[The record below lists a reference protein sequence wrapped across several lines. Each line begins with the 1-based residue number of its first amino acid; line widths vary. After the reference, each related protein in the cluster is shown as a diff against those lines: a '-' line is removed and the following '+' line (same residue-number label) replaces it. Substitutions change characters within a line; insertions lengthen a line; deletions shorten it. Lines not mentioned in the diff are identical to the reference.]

1 MKRRTIMLI
10 SGLSLFAA
18 NIAIALIV
26 PAFVYAGG
34 KTTFLGYMPTAFNL
48 RVSEDCTQGSA
59 CKVDGDGSPF
69 PGEIKADLR
78 HDDPPQ
84 GLFQNCDKVKGFNI
98 IVNGQQKILRQMNNS
113 RPLCSFGPGDYCNPE
128 VGCANNMILG
138 LDPLSLTR
146 YCVQHGSGKM
156 TKNLE
161 VELVYNSG
169 GTEKVAGSAKA
180 MDINVQCP
188 KCATAPLQFL
198 SPARL
203 SPLPASCGVPFK
215 YQLSTT
221 YQSPVTYSITS
232 GSLPSGLS
240 MSPSGL
246 ISGTPMV
253 PNSQQS
259 NTFSFTAKASAA
271 CMGAAKTAEMKFDL
285 PLYPNDCS
293 GDMNF
298 VPPFTLP
305 GGSINGSYQYQLK
318 VLMPVRNVTYKLAD
332 GSKLPPGLSLASNG
346 IIQGRLLS
354 SGKYSFTVVSL
365 SDCPGCTGDIP
376 PSGRGNFALEVVA
389 PRIQQGNEGSVI
401 SVKPPVRSQPPVGP
415 LPGR

>member
-1 MKRRTIMLI
+1 MKRAKKILI
-10 SGLSLFAA
+10 SWVSLLAV
-18 NIAIALIV
+18 NIAIVFIV

-34 KTTFLGYMPTAFNL
+34 TTTFLGYTPTAFNL
-48 RVSEDCTQGSA
+48 QVSEDCSQGSA
-59 CKVDGDGSPF
+59 CKVVGDGSPF
-69 PGEIKADLR
+69 PGEIKADLK
-78 HDDPPQ
+78 HNDPPQ
-84 GLFQNCDKVKGFNI
+84 GLFQSCDKVKGFNV
-98 IVNGQQKILRQMNNS
+98 IVDGRQKIFRQMNNG

-128 VGCANNMILG
+128 VGCANNMISG

-146 YCVQHGSGKM
+146 YCVQHGSGKI

-169 GTEKVAGSAKA
+169 SMEKVAGSAKA

-188 KCATAPLQFL
+188 KCANTPLQFL

-203 SPLPASCGVPFK
+203 SSPPSSCGVPYK
-215 YQLSTT
+215 YQLLTS
-221 YQSPVTYSITS
+221 YQTVTYSITS

-246 ISGTPMV
+246 ISGKPMV
-253 PNSQQS
+253 PNAEQS
-259 NTFSFTAKASAA
+259 KTFSFTVKASAT
-271 CMGAAKTAEMKFDL
+271 CMGTARTVDMKFDL

-305 GGSINGSYQYQLK
+305 SGSLNGNYQYQLK
-318 VLMPVRNVTYKLAD
+318 VRMPVRNVTYKLAD
-332 GSKLPPGLSLASNG
+332 GSKLPQGLSLTPSG
-346 IIQGRLLS
+346 IIQGRPLS
-354 SGKYSFTVVSL
+354 SGKYTFTVVSL
-365 SDCPGCTGDIP
+365 SDCPGCIGDIP
-376 PSGRGNFALEVVA
+376 PSGQGNFTLEVVA

-401 SVKPPVRSQPPVGP
+401 QVKPPMRSQPPGGP